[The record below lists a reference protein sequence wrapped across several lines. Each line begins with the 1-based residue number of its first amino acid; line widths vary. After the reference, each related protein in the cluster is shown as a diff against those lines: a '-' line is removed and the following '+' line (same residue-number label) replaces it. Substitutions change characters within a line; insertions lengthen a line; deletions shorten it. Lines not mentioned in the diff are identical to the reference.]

1 MPRDRIG
8 NQARAHMAVDRPA
21 DDSAAISI
29 HNQGEIRPSIPRT
42 NIGDIGKAQL
52 VRSLGHEVTPDKV
65 GPRGWTW
72 PQGLGIVRLFG
83 VSTRRHA
90 GDEVVGRTRQH
101 G

>member
-65 GPRGWTW
+65 GCDSVGWPHRDGGRW
-72 PQGLGIVRLFG
+72 PHFATRRAVVTKLFG
-83 VSTRRHA
+83 PTR
-90 GDEVVGRTRQH
+90 
-101 G
+101 